1 MQIHLRGL
9 TRSEWQSLMNVVN
22 YVLKSL
28 REPQDFEEFQLWDGL
43 RDLLMDM
50 MRRIPEMKGK
60 MNLTLKE
67 SAATALFVYV
77 DTSQLPPYEQSLMM
91 QIMGQVD
98 LQWRSRMT
106 MLKGNM
112 MADQA
117 LLGGGDR

>member
-50 MRRIPEMKGK
+50 MRRTPEMKGK

-67 SAATALFVYV
+67 SAATALYVYL
-77 DTSQLPPYEQSLMM
+77 DASQLPPYEQSLMM

>member
-28 REPQDFEEFQLWDGL
+28 REPQDLEEFQLWDGL

-50 MRRIPEMKGK
+50 MRRTPEMKGK

-67 SAATALFVYV
+67 SAATALFVYL